1 MNMNKKRTIIT
12 AVIIAALAAGMAGI
26 LLFNKMRSAEQS
38 ASASELDRSVS
49 VSTVRAER
57 RFIGDEFSANGIS
70 QAARELKL
78 LSDISGR
85 VAEIHVENGDR
96 VAEGT
101 VLLQLDREVY
111 EADYL
116 AAKAACEAL
125 RKDEQRLSRASEGG
139 GVTLQQLDNVRAQL
153 ASAESRLTAS
163 RRRYEDAVVK
173 SPIAGVV
180 NSRFI
185 EKGSLVA
192 PNAPLF
198 EIVDAGRV
206 KLICHVSE
214 SRLRLLAVGQSVSAA
229 DAAEPG
235 KLFSGRITHIGIK
248 SDRGLNYPVEVLLE
262 RDSRLRVGAYLKVR
276 FCEGRGHDAV
286 TIPRRAVTGSAG
298 SAVAYAVE
306 NGTARRRTLLL
317 GDMAGEMVE
326 VLEGI
331 EEGEEII
338 VAGIM
343 NIGEGTDVRIVNR

>member
-1 MNMNKKRTIIT
+1 MNMKRTVT
-12 AVIIAALAAGMAGI
+12 AIIIAALAAGMAGM
-26 LLFNKMRSAEQS
+26 LLNKKRSAEQS
-38 ASASELDRSVS
+38 AAASGLDRSVS

-57 RFIGDEFSANGIS
+57 RFIGDGFSANGVS
-70 QAARELKL
+70 QAVRELKL

-85 VAEIHVENGDR
+85 VTEIYVENGDR

-101 VLLQLDREVY
+101 PLLKIDSELY

-125 RKDEQRLSRASEGG
+125 RKDELRLSRASEEG
-139 GVTLQQLDNVRAQL
+139 GVTLQQLDNVRTQL

-173 SPIAGVV
+173 SPIAGTV
-180 NSRFI
+180 NSRFL

-192 PNAPLF
+192 PNSPLF
-198 EIVDAGRV
+198 EIVDAGSV

-214 SRLRLLAVGQSVSAA
+214 SRLRLLSVGQKVSAT

-235 KLFSGRITHIGIK
+235 TLFSGRITHIGIK
-248 SDRGLNYPVEVLLE
+248 SDRGLNYPVEVLLK
-262 RDSRLRVGAYLKVR
+262 RDSLLRVGAYLKVF
-276 FCEGRGHDAV
+276 FCEGTGHDAV

-317 GDMAGEMVE
+317 GAMSGDMVE

-338 VAGIM
+338 VAGTM
-343 NIGEGTDVRIVNR
+343 NLGEGTEVRIVNR

>member
-1 MNMNKKRTIIT
+1 MNMKRTVT
-12 AVIIAALAAGMAGI
+12 AIIIAALAAGIVGI
-26 LLFNKMRSAEQS
+26 LLLNRKRSAEQS
-38 ASASELDRSVS
+38 ASASGLDRSVS

-57 RFIGDEFSANGIS
+57 SFISDSFSSNGVS
-70 QAARELKL
+70 QAVRELKL
-78 LSDISGR
+78 LSDLSGR
-85 VAEIHVENGDR
+85 VTEIYVENGDR

-101 VLLQLDREVY
+101 PLLKLDSEVY

-125 RKDEQRLSRASEGG
+125 RKDESRLERASEEG

-163 RRRYEDAVVK
+163 RRRLEDAVVK
-173 SPIAGVV
+173 SPISGTV
-180 NSRFI
+180 NSRFV

-192 PNAPLF
+192 PNVPLF
-198 EIVDAGRV
+198 EIVDAGSV
-206 KLICHVSE
+206 KLICYVSE
-214 SRLRLLAVGQSVSAA
+214 SRLRLLSVGQKVSAT
-229 DAAEPG
+229 DAGEPG
-235 KLFSGRITHIGIK
+235 ALFSGRITHIGLK

-262 RDSRLRVGAYLKVR
+262 RDPRLRVGAYLKCR
-276 FCEGRGHDAV
+276 FCEGGGHDAV

-306 NGTARRRTLLL
+306 DGTARRRTLQL
-317 GDMAGEMVE
+317 GALSGDMVE

-338 VAGIM
+338 VAGLM
-343 NIGEGTDVRIVNR
+343 NVGEGEEVRIVNR